1 MTGTF
6 YWYQSICPC
15 ALAIIGDISVSQT
28 HLVCLLG
35 FRGPTRDFFTH
46 IIYHQYLWRAA
57 NFDQYSAVIVIKE
70 WGFFRVI
77 HLLWHGSYVYMVI
90 QIKARDTHACW
101 LAFGGGAVTICS
113 NDRIRG
119 RNLPIYPLQGEL
131 SIYQRSHGG
140 GYIDIRNIS
149 VKDFCQRIW
158 LYVYFFHCLF
168 SLIVCY

>member
-1 MTGTF
+1 M
-6 YWYQSICPC
+6 SIRAFNCIFFDRNFLLVSKHLSLC
-15 ALAIIGDISVSQT
+15 FGHYRGVSQT

-70 WGFFRVI
+70 WRFFRVI

-101 LAFGGGAVTICS
+101 LAFGGGAITICS
-113 NDRIRG
+113 NDRIWG
-119 RNLPIYPLQGEL
+119 AKSPDLPAARWI
-131 SIYQRSHGG
+131 
-140 GYIDIRNIS
+140 IDLPTEPWR
-149 VKDFCQRIW
+149 W
-158 LYVYFFHCLF
+158 LHRY
-168 SLIVCY
+168 